1 MCLAKLAPS
10 FDYRFSDDEGGLGL
24 GHGLDLCGNTGR
36 FGGVMFD
43 FNLGFPELV
52 TLAVLGVLIFGPD
65 KLPELARKAGRVINY
80 VRGIANNAR
89 AQIHQEMPELGELN
103 LAELN
108 PKNLAMSVL
117 TDPNPSPVEANA
129 AKPASQSSVQLAEA
143 APSDVGA
150 AEAAGQAPV
159 QPAEVVTA
167 DVADEPGIPAV
178 QREETAPFDTEA
190 T

>member
-1 MCLAKLAPS
+1 
-10 FDYRFSDDEGGLGL
+10 
-24 GHGLDLCGNTGR
+24 
-36 FGGVMFD
+36 MFD
-43 FNLGFPELV
+43 FNLGFPEMV

-65 KLPELARKAGRVINY
+65 KLPELARKAGRVVNY
-80 VRGIANNAR
+80 IRGIANNAR
-89 AQIHQEMPELGELN
+89 AQIQQEMPELGELN

-129 AKPASQSSVQLAEA
+129 AKPASQSSAQLPEAVPSDVEVESAESDGKSSVQLAEGVAADVEAAESDGESSVQHEEDGSSDIEDEAA
-143 APSDVGA
+143 APVRI
-150 AEAAGQAPV
+150 PV
-159 QPAEVVTA
+159 
-167 DVADEPGIPAV
+167 V